1 MSRIEINHLD
11 FTYEGSFD
19 PVFEDVT
26 LQLDTNWRLGLIGRN
41 GRGKTTL
48 LRLLMGVLPHEGA
61 IRTTMSFDY
70 FPFPVRQPQNS
81 TEVILAEICG
91 QPSWMIRRECAR
103 LDLRED
109 TLARPFVQIS
119 PGEQTK
125 ALLAALFLKEGHF
138 LLIDEPTNHL
148 DLEAR
153 AVLGRYLSQKHGF
166 ILVSHDRA
174 LLDRCV
180 DHVLSINR
188 HTITLMQGD
197 FSTWWREKELKDH
210 AELEENARLH
220 KEIGRLQSAARQ
232 ASTWSDQVEKS
243 KYATRN
249 AGLRPDR
256 GYIGHKAAKMM
267 KRAKTLEQRREQ
279 AIEEKSALLKEVE
292 TTERLKLSPLRFHSK
307 CLADLRQV
315 QLLYGEEP
323 VGGPITFQLLQGDRV
338 ALVGR
343 NGTGKSTLLK
353 ALLAA
358 AHYNFPQTA
367 FLGQPLSIPCWN
379 GELYVPQGISISY
392 VPQSAAGLSGSFS
405 DYAAKYQVDEV
416 QLRAILRKLDFS
428 RTQFEKDLSECS
440 AGQKKKVLLARS
452 LCERAHIY
460 IWDEPLNYLDVW
472 SRIQIEE
479 LLAQNPLTLLF
490 VEHDQTFQKH
500 IATNIISLA

>member
-1 MSRIEINHLD
+1 MSRIEISHLD

-26 LQLDTNWRLGLIGRN
+26 LQLDTDWRLGLVGRN

-48 LRLLMGVLPHEGA
+48 LRLLMGELPHEGA
-61 IRTTMSFDY
+61 IRAAAAFDY
-70 FPFPVRQPQNS
+70 FPFPVLRPQRP
-81 TEVILAEICG
+81 TEVILEEICG
-91 QPSWMIRRECAR
+91 RPPWIIRRECAR
-103 LDLRED
+103 LDLGED
-109 TLARPFVQIS
+109 TLARPFEQIS

-125 ALLAALFLKEGHF
+125 VLLAALFLKEGHF

-153 AVLGRYLSQKHGF
+153 AVLGRYLSQKQGF

-174 LLDRCV
+174 LLDASV
-180 DHVLSINR
+180 DHILSINR
-188 HTITLMQGD
+188 RTITLMQGD
-197 FSTWWREKELKDH
+197 FSTWWREKERKDR
-210 AELEENARLH
+210 AEQEENARLH

-279 AIEEKSALLKEVE
+279 AIEEKSTLLKEVE

-323 VGGPITFQLLQGDRV
+323 VGGPITFQLLQGERV
-338 ALVGR
+338 ALEGR
-343 NGTGKSTLLK
+343 NGSGKSTLLK
-353 ALLAA
+353 AILAA
-358 AHYNFPQTA
+358 AHYDFPRVTA
-367 FLGQPLSIPCWN
+367 LGQTSPLPSWR

-392 VPQSAAGLSGSFS
+392 VPQSAAGLAGSLS
-405 DYAAKYQVDEV
+405 DYAAHFEV
-416 QLRAILRKLDFS
+416 EEILLRALLREVDFGAAE
-428 RTQFEKDLSECS
+428 FEKDLSEYS

-460 IWDEPLNYLDVW
+460 VWDEPLNYLDVW
-472 SRIQIEE
+472 SRIQVEE
-479 LLAQNPLTLLF
+479 LLAQNPLTLSL
-490 VEHDQTFQKH
+490 VPIVAGFQRH
-500 IATNIISLA
+500 IASHLLALE